1 MRSKRF
7 LQDQRQLLDHAEEAR
22 TRAEAMTDADSKIRM
37 LGIAEGYEKQ
47 ARQEKTLAGVK
58 FNPKL
63 DVEVTSDSIV
73 ITLLGTI
80 YSVTYFMRMGSSGL
94 LARDIA
100 NKDDPRVSMKCPD
113 FLASAWRAA
122 NDRAKGL
129 GWIA

>member
-47 ARQEKTLAGVK
+47 ARREKILAGVK

-80 YSVTYFMRMGSSGL
+80 YSVTYFMRMGSTGL

-100 NKDDPRVSMKCPD
+100 NKDDPRV
-113 FLASAWRAA
+113 
-122 NDRAKGL
+122 
-129 GWIA
+129 

>member
-63 DVEVTSDSIV
+63 DVEVTSELDRNHSARHD
-73 ITLLGTI
+73 LLS
-80 YSVTYFMRMGSSGL
+80 YLFY
-94 LARDIA
+94 A
-100 NKDDPRVSMKCPD
+100 NG
-113 FLASAWRAA
+113 FLRAA
-122 NDRAKGL
+122 CKGYCEQGRSSRL
-129 GWIA
+129 DEVS

>member
-7 LQDQRQLLDHAEEAR
+7 LQDQRQLLDHAEEAC
-22 TRAEAMTDADSKIRM
+22 TRARSDDRSR
-37 LGIAEGYEKQ
+37 LEKQ
-47 ARQEKTLAGVK
+47 DARHCRRLWKQAGREKTLAGVK

-63 DVEVTSDSIV
+63 DVEVTSGSIV

-80 YSVTYFMRMGSSGL
+80 YSVTYFMRMGSTGL

-100 NKDDPRVSMKCPD
+100 NKDDPRVSMTCPD
-113 FLASAWRAA
+113 FLARAWRAA

>member
-22 TRAEAMTDADSKIRM
+22 TRGEAMTDADSKIRM

-80 YSVTYFMRMGSSGL
+80 YSVTYFMQMGSSGL

-100 NKDDPRVSMKCPD
+100 NKDDPHVSMTCPD
-113 FLASAWRAA
+113 FLTSAWRAA